1 MSATVQALRAIPE
14 LQTALLEFV
23 TQPVLYVRAITDVA
37 VFSSRDPNP
46 IARSLRDLYT
56 SMASSTGGV
65 MPLSFHTVLQAA
77 VPQFSERN
85 RSGNGYAQ
93 QGFSSILFSH
103 L

>member
-23 TQPVLYVRAITDVA
+23 TQSFMSVRQLTLAI
-37 VFSSRDPNP
+37 FSSRDPNP

-65 MPLSFHTVLQAA
+65 MPLSFHTVLRAA